1 MSSPLEPILKW
12 KMEKKEALAFKVAL
26 LWQEIAS
33 KEFPDD
39 KFVKLRRT
47 GDPRK
52 STLFKYCY
60 KLVTSTQ
67 GILLPT
73 EYRFYVLAQIQL
85 MGRMQSGDFH
95 ALLEPQILV
104 GPKAWKR
111 WRWWKER
118 YDKNMKRMN
127 KSSEEITPQIEN
139 VKLSITKTYEFLFS
153 QVGVLTSEKVRKL
166 IETKK
171 LQEWLATDKIS
182 PYFVI
187 LSPWVQEHL
196 GGKSVSQVF
205 ERDLTIYLI
214 TEEIERVFNEF
225 SRCSF

>member
-1 MSSPLEPILKW
+1 MNKQ
-12 KMEKKEALAFKVAL
+12 EAYAFKVAL

-118 YDKNMKRMN
+118 YDKNMRRMN
-127 KSSEEITPQIEN
+127 KSSTDLKLTPQIEN
-139 VKLSITKTYEFLFS
+139 VKIDLIRTYDFLFS
-153 QVGVLTSEKVRKL
+153 QVGVLTSEKIKKL
-166 IETKK
+166 IESKK
-171 LQEWLATDKIS
+171 LQEWLVTDKIS

-187 LSPWVQEHL
+187 LSPWVQEYL
-196 GGKSVSQVF
+196 GEKSISQVF

-214 TEEIERVFNEF
+214 TEEIERVFLTTLPINNITQIAK
-225 SRCSF
+225 